1 MAKRSHLKDVQ
12 EDANM
17 DMTPMIDVVFLLIIF
32 FLVSSHLAQR
42 ESRIE
47 LDLPVAT
54 KGQDDVPNDSKRI
67 IVNVLPSGSILIGGR
82 EVLPESL
89 AQLFTTKAGSNPED
103 VQIRIRG
110 DRNVT
115 YDKVSPIMKSAV
127 DAGIWNVIFT
137 VVEQ

>member
-1 MAKRSHLKDVQ
+1 MRIPGT
-12 EDANM
+12 ANRKPVAFN
-17 DMTPMIDVVFLLIIF
+17 MTPMIDVVFLLIIF